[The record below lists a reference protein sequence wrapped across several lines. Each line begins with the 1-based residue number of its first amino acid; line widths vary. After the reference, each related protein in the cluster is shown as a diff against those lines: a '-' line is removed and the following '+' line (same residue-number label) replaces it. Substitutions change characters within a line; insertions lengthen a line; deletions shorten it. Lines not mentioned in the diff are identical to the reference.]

1 MRRLVVAVVVA
12 VIIVTSSGAT
22 AQPVAAG
29 LLPVAVNDSYSAVHG
44 QQRTV
49 AAPGVLGNDLQL
61 GSGFTAKL
69 VHGVGHGSLHLNANG
84 GFTYTS
90 DAKYAGPDTF
100 TYRVDG
106 GLLGLSN
113 VATVTIT
120 VTNAAPVARPDT
132 YTAVADVDRSIA
144 RPGVLGNDSDADG
157 DQMTI
162 EVVQK
167 PAHGNLDAHGDG
179 SFKYKADK
187 GFAGTDTWQYRVWDG
202 VAWSNVVTVT
212 MNVSGPATTPRPT
225 ATPTPRPTPVPTPR
239 PTPAPTPRPTIG
251 PIVSLPP
258 LPSIV
263 PLPTLIPTPRAT
275 PRPTPT
281 PTARPTPTPAPSA
294 RPTELPGAPVLPA
307 GPIAPP
313 PAGPSDGPPTD
324 TAPSAAAEPPF
335 TLPSVDDGSAVD
347 LDLGALTFGGFEWAV
362 PALVLTVPGILLVIA
377 VLAQAMI
384 GLAWLPVV
392 RRWLGGDE
400 RRRSRSTGA
409 AVR

>member
-1 MRRLVVAVVVA
+1 M
-12 VIIVTSSGAT
+12 
-22 AQPVAAG
+22 
-29 LLPVAVNDSYSAVHG
+29 
-44 QQRTV
+44 
-49 AAPGVLGNDLQL
+49 
-61 GSGFTAKL
+61 
-69 VHGVGHGSLHLNANG
+69 HGVGHGSLHLNAIG

-120 VTNAAPVARPDT
+120 VTNAAPVARPDS
-132 YTAVADVDRSIA
+132 YTAVADVDRSVA

-157 DQMTI
+157 DQMKI

-167 PAHGNLDAHGDG
+167 PAHGNLDAHDDG

-225 ATPTPRPTPVPTPR
+225 PAPTPRPTPVPTPR

-251 PIVSLPP
+251 PIISLPP

-263 PLPTLIPTPRAT
+263 PLPTPSPRQARHRGRRPPRQRDRRRRPPHPLVRPSYRARPSSPPDRSLRPRRDRVTVRRPTRHP
-275 PRPTPT
+275 PRPPSR
-281 PTARPTPTPAPSA
+281 PSRCPPSMTAGRWTS
-294 RPTELPGAPVLPA
+294 
-307 GPIAPP
+307 I
-313 PAGPSDGPPTD
+313 S
-324 TAPSAAAEPPF
+324 
-335 TLPSVDDGSAVD
+335 
-347 LDLGALTFGGFEWAV
+347 GALTFGGFEWAV